1 MSPFENLR
9 TRLVRTRLVTHSR
22 LVTHL
27 RFTKKKHIII
37 ISKIFSIVNFKVCIE
52 LTTCLT
58 FYIKLLMQTGFQVFW
73 QQ

>member
-27 RFTKKKHIII
+27 RFTKKTYNN
-37 ISKIFSIVNFKVCIE
+37 NF
-52 LTTCLT
+52 
-58 FYIKLLMQTGFQVFW
+58 
-73 QQ
+73 